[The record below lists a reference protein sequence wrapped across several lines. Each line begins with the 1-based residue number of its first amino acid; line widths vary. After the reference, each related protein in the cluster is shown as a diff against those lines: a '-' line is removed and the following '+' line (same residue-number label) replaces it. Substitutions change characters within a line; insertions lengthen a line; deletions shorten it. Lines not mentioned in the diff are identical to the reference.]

1 VQHSAVGGE
10 RLGNNAYEEEIYYY
24 IYYYARR
31 VAQIPEQRLNLS
43 RS

>member
-1 VQHSAVGGE
+1 MLRSAVGGE
-10 RLGNNAYEEEIYYY
+10 RLGNNAYGEDIYMV
-24 IYYYARR
+24 IYLYARR

>member
-1 VQHSAVGGE
+1 MATIQKQIHHDSIWCYTQE
-10 RLGNNAYEEEIYYY
+10 YELQ
-24 IYYYARR
+24 